1 MATYS
6 RVKAVLFLLLLV
18 GASVSGNAFYYENDT
33 QRRERAIAEDE
44 KIRYQ
49 QRKFLEE
56 QDASRERMRKVFAER
71 RNRFESSAFESS
83 EDQARKAAVAAAFV
97 AGVAAMAAAQQEE
110 TQTNLKEPQN
120 AEKGSAAKRLFEDIG
135 NTFEN
140 NGGFVSF
147 VLGLA
152 GFFLALFLFLL
163 CGYVLYCI
171 VRFLYLAVATIL
183 FTIAKIPERIANF
196 VVVIV
201 LTILSPIAKVFGV
214 IKRAFFGKRKS
225 VVNANER

>member
-6 RVKAVLFLLLLV
+6 RVKAVLILLLLV

-97 AGVAAMAAAQQEE
+97 AGAMTMAAAQQEKA
-110 TQTNLKEPQN
+110 QPDKKESQS
-120 AEKGSAAKRLFEDIG
+120 AEKESAVKRTFEDIG
-135 NTFEN
+135 NRFEN
-140 NGGFVSF
+140 ADLLFCVLAIGGTF
-147 VLGLA
+147 LGLYI
-152 GFFLALFLFLL
+152 FLL

-196 VVVIV
+196 VAVIV
-201 LTILSPIAKVFGV
+201 LTMLTTITKVFGA
-214 IKRAFFGKRKS
+214 IKRVFSGGRKS
-225 VVNANER
+225 VENANER

>member
-6 RVKAVLFLLLLV
+6 RVKAVLILLLLV

-83 EDQARKAAVAAAFV
+83 EDQARTAAVAAAFV

-110 TQTNLKEPQN
+110 PQPDQQESQSADEGRS
-120 AEKGSAAKRLFEDIG
+120 AEEVFDSIKKL
-135 NTFEN
+135 
-140 NGGFVSF
+140 
-147 VLGLA
+147 
-152 GFFLALFLFLL
+152 
-163 CGYVLYCI
+163 
-171 VRFLYLAVATIL
+171 
-183 FTIAKIPERIANF
+183 P
-196 VVVIV
+196 
-201 LTILSPIAKVFGV
+201 PIAFVFGCLIV
-214 IKRAFFGKRKS
+214 AGLFKKIFG
-225 VVNANER
+225 

>member
-6 RVKAVLFLLLLV
+6 RVKAVLILLLLV

-97 AGVAAMAAAQQEE
+97 AGAMTMVAAQQEKV
-110 TQTNLKEPQN
+110 QPDKKESQS
-120 AEKGSAAKRLFEDIG
+120 AGKESAAKQIFED
-135 NTFEN
+135 TESAFEEDD
-140 NGGFVSF
+140 GGIAL
-147 VLGLA
+147 VLGLCVI
-152 GFFLALFLFLL
+152 GFFIFLF
-163 CGYVLYCI
+163 CVSVLYWI
-171 VRFLYLAVATIL
+171 VHSLYVAVATML

-201 LTILSPIAKVFGV
+201 LTIMSTITKVFGA
-214 IKRAFFGKRKS
+214 IKRVFSGGRKS
-225 VVNANER
+225 VENANER